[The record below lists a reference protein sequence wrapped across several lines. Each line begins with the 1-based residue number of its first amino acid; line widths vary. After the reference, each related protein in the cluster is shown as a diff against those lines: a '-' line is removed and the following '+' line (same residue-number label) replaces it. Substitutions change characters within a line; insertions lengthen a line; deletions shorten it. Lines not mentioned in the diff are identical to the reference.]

1 MNLSKISVALGL
13 SAAVLFSVPAVAR
26 DNIQI
31 AGSST
36 VLPFASIVAEEFGK
50 SFSQFK
56 TPVVGSGGSSGGIRQ
71 FCQGV
76 GANTIDIANASRKIK
91 SDEVKACADKGV
103 KKIIEVKI
111 GYDGIVFA
119 SRRGGG
125 KFALTPEHIYLA
137 TAAQVPQGG
146 SLVTNPYTS
155 WNQIDKSLP
164 NQMITLAIPASNH
177 GTREVFEEKTLIDGC
192 KKIDYVAGLMKSDK
206 KGTEKLCKS
215 VRKDGRVIEI
225 AGDYTETLAKLNADK
240 DAVGVFGLSFYEA
253 NRDKLQVATVSG
265 VTPTLETVESGKYP
279 VSRPL
284 YFYIKDAHIGTIP
297 GLQEY
302 AKFFLSAGVS
312 GMGSPLEKAGLV
324 PLNDKE
330 RKEVFA
336 AIEGRKGL

>member
-1 MNLSKISVALGL
+1 MKLSKISVALGL
-13 SAAVLFSVPAVAR
+13 SAVVLVSAPAVAR
-26 DNIQI
+26 DNVQI

-36 VLPFASIVAEEFGK
+36 VLPFASVVAEEFGK

-91 SDEVKACADKGV
+91 GSEVKACAEKGV

-111 GYDGIVFA
+111 GYDGIVFS
-119 SRRGGG
+119 SRRDSG
-125 KFALTPEHIYLA
+125 KFVLKPEHIYLA

-146 SLVTNPYTS
+146 FMVANPYTNWS
-155 WNQIDKSLP
+155 QIDKSLP

-192 KKIDYVAGLMKSDK
+192 KKFDYIAGLMKSDK
-206 KGTEKLCKS
+206 KGTQKACKA

-240 DAVGVFGLSFYEA
+240 DAIGVFGLSFYEA

-265 VTPTLETVESGKYP
+265 VTPTLKTVESGEYP

-302 AKFFLSAGVS
+302 AKYFISAGVS

-330 RKEVFA
+330 RKEVLA
-336 AIEGRKGL
+336 AIEGRKGM